1 MVEAQRKKEK
11 ELMLI
16 LVTKA
21 MDAKREAR
29 EALETETRR
38 RKALKYKKN
47 IRRHDQGAV
56 MSCR

>member
-1 MVEAQRKKEK
+1 MEHLHEYLSGEERKKEK

-47 IRRHDQGAV
+47 KKT
-56 MSCR
+56 